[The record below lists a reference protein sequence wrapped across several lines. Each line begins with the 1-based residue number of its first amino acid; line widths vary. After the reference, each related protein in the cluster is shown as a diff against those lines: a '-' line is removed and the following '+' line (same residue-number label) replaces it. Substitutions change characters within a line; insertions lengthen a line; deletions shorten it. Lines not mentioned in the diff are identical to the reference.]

1 MTTTTTTTMQL
12 SPDPGVAEQQIEAII
27 FYLTTCGYIDS
38 EFDLREK
45 AFIRAL
51 LRDLVTTRVDAQ
63 GPLDAE
69 VRYERIEQLH
79 EHYVERFQEIDHD
92 IKGLLTEAVAD
103 GEDPQRFVLSQLK
116 LRCFELFQRLSD
128 DNRKSLLEVVDRF
141 IYADGTAHPEEIAFR
156 NDLAELLDA
165 ELLVDDSALDIVGSI
180 EVKAPTVLVPA
191 EDNHPFFAKFEHHYS
206 ADPDRLAK
214 QFAADLK
221 LLDRVE
227 EAWEEKRVLG
237 RGRLERHQTVAEF
250 AGGDEFLDEHVY
262 VVPTRPGRDYEL
274 VVLGDLHGCYSNLKA
289 AIHQSN
295 FMEKVRRFKADPEH
309 NPDVRLV
316 LLGDY
321 IDRGRFSYNGV
332 LRTVLNLYL
341 TVPEHVYVL
350 RGNHEYYIEYEGRVY
365 GGVRPAEAINSL
377 QDLLPVDVFSRFLD
391 FFDAMPNMLL
401 FDQMLFVHAGIPRDS
416 LVAAKWHDLSALNR
430 EDIRFQMLWSDP
442 SKADVVPDELQKA
455 SARFAFGRLQFRKF
469 MTGIG
474 CNVLVRGHEKV
485 NGGFRQQW
493 TDEDIRLFTL
503 FSAGGAD
510 NDDLPPDSNYR
521 EVKPMALTITSRDGI
536 VEATPWAIDY
546 KRYQDP
552 SLNAFFQSEPEI
564 DITPQP

>member
-1 MTTTTTTTMQL
+1 MSTTIQIN
-12 SPDPGVAEQQIEAII
+12 PDPVIAEQQIEAII

-45 AFIRAL
+45 AFIRAF
-51 LRDLVTTRVDAQ
+51 LRDLVTARIDSQ
-63 GPLDAE
+63 GKLGPEA
-69 VRYERIEQLH
+69 RYEAIEQQH

-92 IKGLLTEAVAD
+92 IKSLLTEAVAD
-103 GEDPQRFVLSQLK
+103 GEDPHKFVLSQLK
-116 LRCFELFQRLSD
+116 LRCFELFHRLSD
-128 DNRKSLLEVVDRF
+128 ENRVALLEVVDRF

-165 ELLVDDSALDIVGSI
+165 ELLVDESALDVVGSI
-180 EVKAPTVLVPA
+180 DVKPAATLVPA
-191 EDNHPFFAKFEHHYS
+191 QDNHPFFAKFEHHYS
-206 ADPDRLAK
+206 ADPERLGK

-221 LLDRVE
+221 LLDKVE
-227 EAWEEKRVLG
+227 EAWEDRRIAG
-237 RGRLERHQTVAEF
+237 RRRLEGHKTVAEF
-250 AGGDEFLDEHVY
+250 AGGEEFLDEHVY
-262 VVPTRPGRDYEL
+262 VVPSKPGRDYEL
-274 VVLGDLHGCYSNLKA
+274 IVLGDLHGCYSCLKA

-295 FMEKVRRFKADPEH
+295 FMDKVKRFKADPDN

-332 LRTVLNLYL
+332 LRTILNLYL
-341 TVPEHVYVL
+341 TVPEHVFVL

-377 QDLLPVDVFSRFLD
+377 SSLLPVDVFSRFLD

-401 FDQMLFVHAGIPRDS
+401 FDQLLFVHAGIPRDA
-416 LVAAKWHDLSALNR
+416 LVASKWEDLSSLNR
-430 EDIRFQMLWSDP
+430 EDMRFQMLWSDP

-469 MTGIG
+469 MTSIG

-485 NGGFRQQW
+485 NSGFRNQW
-493 TDEDIRLFTL
+493 DDEDIRLFTL
-503 FSAGGAD
+503 FSAGGSD
-510 NDDLPPDSNYR
+510 NDDLLPDSNYR
-521 EVKPMALTITSRDGI
+521 EVRPMALTITSRDGL

-552 SLNAFFQSEPEI
+552 SLNAFFQTRPEI
-564 DITPQP
+564 DITQG

>member
-1 MTTTTTTTMQL
+1 MPTTIQIN
-12 SPDPGVAEQQIEAII
+12 SDPAIAEQQIEAII

-45 AFIRAL
+45 AFIRAF
-51 LRDLVTTRVDAQ
+51 LRELVTERVDGQ
-63 GPLDAE
+63 GPLPAE
-69 VRYERIEQLH
+69 IRYERIEQQH
-79 EHYVERFQEIDHD
+79 EHYVERFQEIDRD

-103 GEDPQRFVLSQLK
+103 GEDPHKFVLSQLK
-116 LRCFELFQRLSD
+116 LRCFELFQRLSEA
-128 DNRKSLLEVVDRF
+128 NRRALLTVVDRF

-156 NDLAELLDA
+156 NDLADLLDA
-165 ELLVDDSALDIVGSI
+165 ELMIDESALDVLGSI
-180 EVKAPTVLVPA
+180 EVKPAATLVGA
-191 EDNHPFFAKFEHHYS
+191 QDNHPFFAKFEHHYS

-214 QFAADLK
+214 QFGTDLK
-221 LLDRVE
+221 LLDKVE
-227 EAWEEKRVLG
+227 EAWEEKRIAG
-237 RGRLERHQTVAEF
+237 RGRLEGHKSVADF
-250 AGGDEFLDEHVY
+250 AGQTEFLDEHVY
-262 VVPTRPGRDYEL
+262 VVPSVPGRSYEL
-274 VVLGDLHGCYSNLKA
+274 IVLGDLHGCYSCLKA

-295 FMEKVRRFKADPEH
+295 FMDKVKRFKADPDH

-332 LRTVLNLYL
+332 LRTILNLYL
-341 TVPEHVYVL
+341 TVPEHVFVL

-365 GGVRPAEAINSL
+365 GGVRPAEAINSMAS
-377 QDLLPVDVFSRFLD
+377 LLPVDVFSRFLD

-416 LVAAKWHDLSALNR
+416 LVASKWNDLSSLNR
-430 EDIRFQMLWSDP
+430 EDMRFQMLWSDP
-442 SKADVVPDELQKA
+442 SKADSVPDELQKA

-469 MTGIG
+469 MTSIG

-485 NGGFRQQW
+485 NSGFRNQW
-493 TDEDIRLFTL
+493 SDEDIRLFTL

-510 NDDLPPDSNYR
+510 NDDLLPDSNYR
-521 EVKPMALTITSRDGI
+521 EVRPMALTITSRDGV

-552 SLNAFFQSEPEI
+552 ALNAFFQSAPEI
-564 DITPQP
+564 DITAG

>member
-1 MTTTTTTTMQL
+1 MSTTIQIN
-12 SPDPGVAEQQIEAII
+12 PDPVIAEQQIEAII

-45 AFIRAL
+45 AFIRAF
-51 LRDLVTTRVDAQ
+51 LRDLVTARIDSQ
-63 GPLDAE
+63 GKLGPEA
-69 VRYERIEQLH
+69 RYEAIEQQH

-92 IKGLLTEAVAD
+92 IKSLLTEAVAD
-103 GEDPQRFVLSQLK
+103 GEDPHKFVLSQLK
-116 LRCFELFQRLSD
+116 LRCFELFHRLSD
-128 DNRKSLLEVVDRF
+128 DNRVALLEVVDRF

-165 ELLVDDSALDIVGSI
+165 ELLVDESALDVVGSI
-180 EVKAPTVLVPA
+180 DVKPAATLVPA
-191 EDNHPFFAKFEHHYS
+191 QDNHPFFAKFEHHYS
-206 ADPDRLAK
+206 ADPERLGK

-221 LLDRVE
+221 LLDKVE
-227 EAWEEKRVLG
+227 EAWEDKRIAG
-237 RGRLERHQTVAEF
+237 RRRLEGHKTVAEF
-250 AGGDEFLDEHVY
+250 AGGEEFLDEHVY
-262 VVPTRPGRDYEL
+262 VVPSKPGRDYEL
-274 VVLGDLHGCYSNLKA
+274 IVLGDLHGCYSCLKA

-295 FMEKVRRFKADPEH
+295 FMDKVKRFKADPDN

-332 LRTVLNLYL
+332 LRTILNLYL
-341 TVPEHVYVL
+341 TVPEHVFVL

-377 QDLLPVDVFSRFLD
+377 SSLLPVDVFSRFLD

-401 FDQMLFVHAGIPRDS
+401 FDQLLFVHAGIPRDA
-416 LVAAKWHDLSALNR
+416 LVASKWEDLSSLNR
-430 EDIRFQMLWSDP
+430 EDMRFQMLWSDP

-469 MTGIG
+469 MTSIG

-485 NGGFRQQW
+485 NSGFRNQW
-493 TDEDIRLFTL
+493 DDEDIRLFTL
-503 FSAGGAD
+503 FSAGGSD
-510 NDDLPPDSNYR
+510 NDDLLPDSNYR
-521 EVKPMALTITSRDGI
+521 EVRPMALTITSRDGL

-552 SLNAFFQSEPEI
+552 SLNAFFQTRPEI
-564 DITPQP
+564 DITQG

>member
-1 MTTTTTTTMQL
+1 MSTTIQIN
-12 SPDPGVAEQQIEAII
+12 SDPAIAEQQIEAII

-45 AFIRAL
+45 AFIRAF
-51 LRDLVTTRVDAQ
+51 LRELVTERVDSQ
-63 GPLDAE
+63 GPLPAE
-69 VRYERIEQLH
+69 IRYERIENQH
-79 EHYVERFQEIDHD
+79 EHYVERFQEIDRD
-92 IKGLLTEAVAD
+92 IKSLLTEAVAD
-103 GEDPQRFVLSQLK
+103 GEDPHRFVLSQLK

-128 DNRKSLLEVVDRF
+128 DNRKALLEVVDRF
-141 IYADGTAHPEEIAFR
+141 IYADGTAHPEEITFR

-165 ELLVDDSALDIVGSI
+165 ELMVDESALDVVGSI
-180 EVKAPTVLVPA
+180 EVKPTVTLVPTQ
-191 EDNHPFFAKFEHHYS
+191 DNHPFFAKFEHHYS
-206 ADPDRLAK
+206 ADPERLAK
-214 QFAADLK
+214 QFGTDLK
-221 LLDRVE
+221 LLDKVE
-227 EAWEEKRVLG
+227 EAWEEKRIEG
-237 RGRLERHQTVAEF
+237 RGRLEGRKSVAEF
-250 AGGDEFLDEHVY
+250 AGQTEFLDEHVY
-262 VVPTRPGRDYEL
+262 VVPPVPGRSYEL
-274 VVLGDLHGCYSNLKA
+274 IVLGDLHGCYSCLKA

-295 FMEKVRRFKADPEH
+295 FMEKVKRFKADPDH

-332 LRTVLNLYL
+332 LRTILNLYL
-341 TVPEHVYVL
+341 TVPDHVFVL

-365 GGVRPAEAINSL
+365 GGVRPAEAINSMSP
-377 QDLLPVDVFSRFLD
+377 LLPVDVFSRFLD

-416 LVAAKWHDLSALNR
+416 LVASKWNDLSSLNR

-442 SKADVVPDELQKA
+442 SKADSVPDDLQKA

-469 MTGIG
+469 MTNIG

-485 NGGFRQQW
+485 NSGFRNQW
-493 TDEDIRLFTL
+493 SDEDIRLFTL

-510 NDDLPPDSNYR
+510 NDDLLPDSNYR
-521 EVKPMALTITSRDGI
+521 EVRPMALTITSRDGI

-546 KRYQDP
+546 QRYQDP
-552 SLNAFFQSEPEI
+552 SLNAFFQTAPEI
-564 DITPQP
+564 DITHG

>member
-1 MTTTTTTTMQL
+1 MSTTIHIN
-12 SPDPGVAEQQIEAII
+12 PDPVIAEQQIEAII

-38 EFDLREK
+38 EFDLTEK
-45 AFIRAL
+45 AFIRAF
-51 LRDLVTTRVDAQ
+51 LRDLVTERVDSG
-63 GPLDAE
+63 GPLDPE
-69 VRYERIEQLH
+69 VRYERIENQH
-79 EHYVERFQEIDHD
+79 EHYVERFQEIDRD
-92 IKGLLTEAVAD
+92 IKSLLTEAVAD
-103 GEDPQRFVLSQLK
+103 GEDPHRFVLSQLK

-128 DNRKSLLEVVDRF
+128 DNRKALLEVVDRF

-165 ELLVDDSALDIVGSI
+165 ELMVDESALDVVGSI
-180 EVKAPTVLVPA
+180 EVKPQATLVPTQQ
-191 EDNHPFFAKFEHHYS
+191 NHPFFTKFEHHYS
-206 ADPDRLAK
+206 ADPERLGK
-214 QFAADLK
+214 QFATDLK

-227 EAWEEKRVLG
+227 EAWEEKRVQG
-237 RGRLERHQTVAEF
+237 RRRLEGHKSVGEF

-262 VVPTRPGRDYEL
+262 VVPSKPGRDYEL
-274 VVLGDLHGCYSNLKA
+274 VVLGDLHGCYSCLKA

-295 FMEKVRRFKADPEH
+295 FMEKVKRFKADPDN

-332 LRTVLNLYL
+332 LRTILNLYL
-341 TVPEHVYVL
+341 TVPEHVFVL
-350 RGNHEYYIEYEGRVY
+350 RGNHEYYIEYEGRIY

-377 QDLLPVDVFSRFLD
+377 SGLLPSDVFSRFLD

-401 FDQMLFVHAGIPRDS
+401 FDQMLFVHAGIPRDA
-416 LVAAKWHDLSALNR
+416 LVASKWDDLSSLNR
-430 EDIRFQMLWSDP
+430 EDMRFQMLWSDP
-442 SKADVVPDELQKA
+442 SKADSVPDELQKA

-469 MTGIG
+469 MSMIG

-485 NGGFRQQW
+485 NSGFRNQW
-493 TDEDIRLFTL
+493 SDEDIRLFTL

-510 NDDLPPDSNYR
+510 NDDLLPDSNYR
-521 EVKPMALTITSRDGI
+521 EVRPMALTITSRDGI

-552 SLNAFFQSEPEI
+552 SLNAFFQSAPEI
-564 DITPQP
+564 DITAG